1 MMANI
6 FSCWYCAHRDCWK
19 ITKLHIKIYN
29 ISGFCCALYDEGLG
43 RVVEDYFHACSDFLS
58 CINQMM
64 LQNVRNYIK
73 RKKCISR
80 WTIFFVHFPLIN
92 TYKSITFVLD
102 SKCVGSIKETSTS
115 GRYKK
120 HKTIA
125 DENNSIETSK
135 VLTSQRSSFS
145 RVYHPAMLYETP
157 ATISFTVKEGQYIQQ
172 KGTFH
177 VTDQQFIFTINN
189 GFNSIKDSIG

>member
-1 MMANI
+1 MMVNL

-19 ITKLHIKIYN
+19 IIKLHIKIYN

-43 RVVEDYFHACSDFLS
+43 RVVEDYFHPCSDCPFVYQSDDASKCKNLY
-58 CINQMM
+58 
-64 LQNVRNYIK
+64 LK
-73 RKKCISR
+73 KKCISR

-120 HKTIA
+120 HTTIA
-125 DENNSIETSK
+125 DEKNSIETSK
-135 VLTSQRSSFS
+135 VLTSQRSSFF

-172 KGTFH
+172 KRYVSCYRST
-177 VTDQQFIFTINN
+177 IFTINN
-189 GFNSIKDSIG
+189 GFNSIKDSVG